1 MAKRSK
7 LATVQLTREAQF
19 EFEQARLWYEG
30 RQPGLGL
37 RFAADVDASIER
49 IRESPTMYARVKK
62 EYRQVLLQR
71 FPFALYYE
79 YVGGQATIYTVFH
92 CSQDPDKLDARLP

>member
-7 LATVQLTREAQF
+7 LVTVQLTREAQF

-37 RFAADVDASIER
+37 RFAADVDASMER

-79 YVGGQATIYTVFH
+79 YSAGQATIYTVFH
-92 CSQDPDKLDARLP
+92 CSQAPEKLDARLP